1 MLPLHDTERGAEILA
16 HAYRVFDHRRR
27 AGRLDFEAAEM
38 ICPTCKEKLVCIET
52 RQKIIGIYRRY
63 KCKSCKIK
71 PIVTM
76 ERIVP
81 PKGMK

>member
-1 MLPLHDTERGAEILA
+1 
-16 HAYRVFDHRRR
+16 
-27 AGRLDFEAAEM
+27 M

-81 PKGMK
+81 PKGIK